1 MGQGR
6 ATESV
11 GNGRAAGGG
20 LPFGDRLPLG
30 LFMGAGLL
38 LAVMLVLAV
47 AGLLFPVGNLQR
59 LWTVP
64 FVIGLLALA
73 AAFLLHGYRR
83 SALALGM
90 AFAIA
95 LLIPAALSLLPGHS
109 APSWVWLSVAGVLI
123 VLLVVARRR
132 LW

>member
-1 MGQGR
+1 MRQGR

-11 GNGRAAGGG
+11 GNGRAEGGG
-20 LPFGDRLPLG
+20 LTFGDRLPLG
-30 LFMGAGLL
+30 LFIGAGLL
-38 LAVMLVLAV
+38 LAVVLVHAV

-59 LWTVP
+59 SGTVL

-73 AAFLLHGYRR
+73 AAFLVHGYRR

-109 APSWVWLSVAGVLI
+109 APSWVWLAVAGVLT
-123 VLLVVARRR
+123 VLLVVAHGR